1 MFRGRTL
8 AGIASV
14 LALVSAPLA
23 RAQSQ
28 QPAFRAGIETV
39 AVYAT
44 VQDDQGRLVPG
55 LPRDAFELRDDG
67 APVELSVFS
76 NDSQALTALLLLDMS
91 ASIAG
96 EFNRVRDAA
105 RHVVDH
111 LQPGDRLR
119 IGTFGTEIA
128 LSPWLTG
135 DKDRLRRVLDQELW
149 PGGDTPLYAALN
161 AGLDSLA
168 DERGRRVILT
178 ISDGVDSSM
187 ADRGRDDLRRQVE
200 RRALD
205 DGFMVYAIGLEG
217 PGLDR
222 TLVTLADRTGGGR
235 FQLTRNADLATT
247 MGRVVEELRHQY
259 MLGFVPKVFDGRAHR
274 LEVRLREPRLKARA
288 RQSYVPGARP

>member
-1 MFRGRTL
+1 MFRGWTP
-8 AGIASV
+8 AGIASA

-23 RAQSQ
+23 DAQSQ
-28 QPAFRAGIETV
+28 QPTFRAGIETV

-55 LPRDAFELRDDG
+55 LPRDAFALMDDG

-76 NDSQALTALLLLDMS
+76 NEPQALTALLLLDMS

-96 EFNRVRDAA
+96 EFNRVRGAA
-105 RHVVDH
+105 RHVVDQ

-119 IGTFGTEIA
+119 IGTFGTEVA

-205 DGFMVYAIGLEG
+205 DGFMIYAIGLEG

-222 TLVTLADRTGGGR
+222 ALVSLADRTGGGR

-247 MGRVVEELRHQY
+247 MARVVDELRHQY
-259 MLGFVPKVFDGRAHR
+259 MLGFVPRVLDGRAHR
-274 LEVRLREPRLKARA
+274 LEVRLREPRLKVRA

>member
-8 AGIASV
+8 LAGIASG
-14 LALVSAPLA
+14 LALVSTPLA
-23 RAQSQ
+23 GARSQ
-28 QPAFRAGIETV
+28 QPTFRAGIGTV
-39 AVYAT
+39 VVYAT

-55 LPRDAFELRDDG
+55 LSRDAFALMDDG

-76 NDSQALTALLLLDMS
+76 NEPQALTALLLLDMS

-96 EFNRVRDAA
+96 EFNRVRGAA
-105 RHVVDH
+105 RHVVDQ

-119 IGTFGTEIA
+119 IGTFGTEVA

-168 DERGRRVILT
+168 EERGRRVILT
-178 ISDGVDSSM
+178 ISDGVDSS

-217 PGLDR
+217 PGLDGA
-222 TLVTLADRTGGGR
+222 LVRLADRTGGGR
-235 FQLTRNADLATT
+235 FQLTRNADLAST
-247 MGRVVEELRHQY
+247 MARVVDELRHQY
-259 MLGFVPKVFDGRAHR
+259 MLGFVPRVLDGRAHR
-274 LEVRLREPRLKARA
+274 LEVRLREPRLKVRA

>member
-1 MFRGRTL
+1 MFRAWTIL
-8 AGIASV
+8 AGVASGW
-14 LALVSAPLA
+14 ALVSAPVA
-23 RAQSQ
+23 SSPDQQST
-28 QPAFRAGIETV
+28 FRAGIETV

-44 VQDDQGRLVPG
+44 VQDDEGRLVPG
-55 LPRDAFELRDDG
+55 LPRDAFALMDDG

-76 NDSQALTALLLLDMS
+76 NDPQALTGLLLLDMS

-105 RHVVDH
+105 RHVVDQ

-119 IGTFGTEIA
+119 IGTFGTEVA

-161 AGLDSLA
+161 AGLDSLVS
-168 DERGRRVILT
+168 EPGRRAILA
-178 ISDGVDSSM
+178 ISDGMDSSM
-187 ADRGRDDLRRQVE
+187 ANRGRDDLRRQVE

-205 DGFMVYAIGLEG
+205 GGFMVYAVGLEG

-235 FQLTRNADLATT
+235 FQLATT